1 MYLGGLTKGDW
12 DIFFKASSESGKTF
26 GPTINLSNSS
36 RVVSASASIAA
47 SGNNVYVSWWE
58 E

>member
-26 GPTINLSNSS
+26 GPTVNLSNSPG
-36 RVVSASASIAA
+36 VVYASASIAT
-47 SGNNVYVSWWE
+47 SGNNVYVSW
-58 E
+58 

>member
-26 GPTINLSNSS
+26 GPTINLSNSP
-36 RVVSASASIAA
+36 RVVYASASIAT
-47 SGNNVYVSWWE
+47 SGYNVYVSWWE